1 MTTKQRPAF
10 LTAAAAAKRLQ
21 VSSRTLIRYVEQG
34 LLTEYKLKVSGYRR
48 YDEAEIDAL
57 LIQTPMKEE
66 SSDDTETDR

>member
-1 MTTKQRPAF
+1 M
-10 LTAAAAAKRLQ
+10 
-21 VSSRTLIRYVEQG
+21 EQG